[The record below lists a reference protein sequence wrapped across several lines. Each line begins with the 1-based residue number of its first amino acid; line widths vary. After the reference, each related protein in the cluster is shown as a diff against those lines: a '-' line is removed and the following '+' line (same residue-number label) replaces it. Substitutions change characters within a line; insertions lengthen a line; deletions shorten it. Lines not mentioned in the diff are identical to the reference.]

1 MNTPAGTP
9 TKRKHNNQIIS
20 YNSPTSN
27 QNRIPIYKQWSPNRS
42 SISFNPENNNSMVMN
57 NNSFE
62 ISHIPFS
69 LRSSPSSPS
78 SAQNITPLN
87 KQSPVQSLYS
97 LSSSIQNTSKI
108 SGKKILNNHHMLI
121 SMNNGVFKLEPEFK
135 EYLLER
141 IPIFKDKDLY
151 SLIIKYC
158 LALNSNLSKNIEY
171 SKNNI
176 KEYLL
181 EIKKECIKN
190 MEKMKNI
197 MVNKINEEYKVGSK
211 LKPKTNNEFF
221 NMFIKNKKYI
231 KTHTITSE
239 ALIEALI
246 NCILYYCSEN
256 RATINSSLY
265 YSKSEN
271 NILYQIMNIAQ
282 EMSLSDYI
290 KQLFKSKL
298 DIVTKKK
305 YLLKVLKDIASD
317 LLYLQDTCGFIH
329 GDLHKGNIFLKLH
342 PTNENAPVQ
351 ITFIDFGY
359 SSIKLPLDNKKNLI
373 LTTPNESITITKNKK
388 LYKSELPYDIE
399 SKPYLKAIDMYHLIE
414 TLSEPSENPYE
425 ECREFI
431 TDIQQLFEN
440 DGDIFNVLTSNNLIS
455 LNINENINKR
465 EGKIK
470 IRKQIATKKGDVKS
484 NRHLFTSSK
493 FFELNLRQPKYQI
506 FLPEIFVN
514 IDENKVCT
522 NKNKIKH
529 KKSSFSLFEN
539 N

>member
-1 MNTPAGTP
+1 MNIPTGTP

-27 QNRIPIYKQWSPNRS
+27 QNRTPIYKRWSPNRS

-69 LRSSPSSPS
+69 LRSSPSS
-78 SAQNITPLN
+78 AQNIKPLN

-97 LSSSIQNTSKI
+97 SSNSKQNTKI
-108 SGKKILNNHHMLI
+108 FGNEILNSSHIII
-121 SMNNGVFKLEPEFK
+121 SMNNGVFKLEPKFK

-141 IPIFKDKDLY
+141 IPIFKDEYLY

-158 LALNSNLSKNIEY
+158 LALNSNLNKNIEK
-171 SKNNI
+171 SKNDI

-181 EIKKECIKN
+181 KIKKECIKN

-197 MVNKINEEYKVGSK
+197 MVNKINEKYKVGSK
-211 LKPKTNNEFF
+211 LKPKTNNEYF
-221 NMFIKNKKYI
+221 NMFIKNEKYI

-246 NCILYYCSEN
+246 NCILYYCSKN

-290 KQLFKSKL
+290 KHLFKSKL
-298 DIVTKKK
+298 DIVTKKIK
-305 YLLKVLKDIASD
+305 LLKVLKDIARD
-317 LLYLQDTCGFIH
+317 LLHLQDTCGFIH

-359 SSIKLPLDNKKNLI
+359 SSIKLPLDNKENLI

-414 TLSEPSENPYE
+414 TLSEPSEIPYE

-455 LNINENINKR
+455 LNINEDINKR

-493 FFELNLRQPKYQI
+493 FFELNQRQPKYQI